1 MEYLIFNNTKRVII
15 DDNQIKKY
23 ERFVVPFSAER
34 AEYLAVTS
42 GMDKDSSEED
52 ILRGIIEGIDEEVFL
67 YRNRYSMLKE
77 AKDKGL
83 IP

>member
-15 DDNQIKKY
+15 DDILIKKY
-23 ERFVVPFSAER
+23 ERYVVPFSAER

>member
-1 MEYLIFNNTKRVII
+1 MDYLLFNNTKRVVI
-15 DDNQIKKY
+15 DDDLIKKY

-52 ILRGIIEGIDEEVFL
+52 ILKGIIEGINEEVYL
-67 YRNRYSMLKE
+67 YKNRYSILQQ
-77 AKDKGL
+77 AKDKDL